1 MLHGQYRFFPGTK
14 KELIVPNLVTDEGEQ
29 SFLKMIMQADVIDVA
44 AGGNFFLGL
53 CEETPGE
60 TDSLTTITTEPTSAG
75 GYARKSFAR
84 NTTGVPTIE
93 QINDAYRAVS
103 LQLDFVASG
112 ANFSRTIQRAFL
124 CNVASGT
131 AGILFSYSGLL
142 PNPLTIL
149 DGETFPVKFE
159 LFLR

>member
-14 KELIVPNLVTDEGEQ
+14 KEFVVPNLVTDEGEQ
-29 SFLKMIMQADVIDVA
+29 SFLKMIMQADVIDVP
-44 AGGNFFLGL
+44 AGNNFFLGL

-60 TDSLTTITTEPTSAG
+60 TDTLATITTEPTSAG
-75 GYARKSFAR
+75 GYARQSFAR

-93 QINDAYRAVS
+93 QIADAFRAVS
-103 LQLDFVASG
+103 LQLTFAASG

-124 CNVASGT
+124 TNVVSGT

-142 PNPLTIL
+142 PNPLTVL
-149 DGETFPVKFE
+149 DGTSLPVKFE